1 MCAQVC
7 VKLFNF
13 VLFLFHLNLIEH
25 VLCDPNECPLC
36 LSGRFSAVQA
46 GTIQLPTQVHEKL
59 SLQLPQGCTHLIT
72 QRLHLVH
79 CWVKMKVRL
88 LGRRM
93 GGVGVD
99 SLAPPPGWLAK
110 ICYTSRNNGPL
121 IHWCSIFNFIVR
133 SAKAITN
140 VQYRWFTS
148 VLTFCL
154 HCLLPVWFS
163 HHFPSNSIKAAIAE
177 INRLTLSL
185 GPNVCQGC

>member
-1 MCAQVC
+1 MWNNPFARNITLGSFRLEEQDSVEKQIYT
-7 VKLFNF
+7 V
-13 VLFLFHLNLIEH
+13 H
-25 VLCDPNECPLC
+25 VIA
-36 LSGRFSAVQA
+36 S
-46 GTIQLPTQVHEKL
+46 
-59 SLQLPQGCTHLIT
+59 
-72 QRLHLVH
+72 
-79 CWVKMKVRL
+79 M
-88 LGRRM
+88 
-93 GGVGVD
+93 
-99 SLAPPPGWLAK
+99 
-110 ICYTSRNNGPL
+110 CYTSRNDGPL

-154 HCLLPVWFS
+154 HCLLPIWFS